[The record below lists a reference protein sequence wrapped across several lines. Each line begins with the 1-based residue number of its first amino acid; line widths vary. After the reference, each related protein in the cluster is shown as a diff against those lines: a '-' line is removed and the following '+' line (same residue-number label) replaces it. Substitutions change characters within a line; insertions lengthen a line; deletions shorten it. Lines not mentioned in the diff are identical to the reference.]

1 MKRPFI
7 VISSPGPTLD
17 GSKIPFSCLIFFE
30 HMPTN
35 IIIETESFRSH
46 EVFHLKGT
54 NRYVLFLSRDNIL
67 IDDSVEKLFIQI
79 VEKGLI

>member
-1 MKRPFI
+1 
-7 VISSPGPTLD
+7 
-17 GSKIPFSCLIFFE
+17 
-30 HMPTN
+30 MPTN
-35 IIIETESFRSH
+35 IIIETESFGSH